1 MGRARTIARRTFLIG
16 SAAVAGGVVFG
27 YWRYK
32 TDYPNPLLDSL
43 KPGEAAL
50 TPYVRIDQQ
59 GITVITPRAEMGQGV
74 HTTLA
79 AMVAEELDV
88 ELDAINVEHGP
99 ASKAYFNGVLLEEGI
114 PFASID
120 YSQTAERV
128 RAFTHFPAKLLALQ
142 MTGGST
148 STPDGFVKMRKAGAA
163 AREVLIEAAAKQL
176 GANRNTLKTRSG
188 YVESE
193 DGRSVAYTE
202 LATLAAD
209 IEPPSDPELRPR
221 SKWRLLGKSQP
232 RVDVPAKSTGTAT
245 YSIDVRLPDMLFAT
259 IKMNPVLGAGMNA
272 YDPSDAENM
281 PGVRKIVP
289 LEGGVAVVATNT
301 WYAVR
306 AANAIRF
313 DWDSGTYPATTEGH
327 FDVVKRAFADKPDSK
342 FRDDGDVDEALIESV
357 EVDGEYKVPYLAHA
371 TMEPVNAVAYLRD
384 GKLDIWAGNQAPI
397 QAAKDGAKIAGVD
410 QDDVTVHTTYMG
422 GAFGRRAEMDF
433 IKSAVHVATAMEGTP
448 VLTTW
453 TREEDT
459 THDNYRPLAIARF
472 RANVSQT
479 PTLDLQVSAPSVA
492 ESQFGRLG
500 MPVAGPDITI
510 AQAAWDQPY
519 AIPNYR
525 VRSYRA
531 PVMLPVSS
539 WRAVGASQNGFFH
552 ESAIDEMA
560 YAADKDPLEY
570 RLALLKDN
578 VSRGVLEK
586 VAELSNWGDELPDG
600 HARGV
605 AFVMS
610 FGVPVAEVIEVQK
623 TDSGIR
629 LVSAYAVV
637 DVGVAL
643 DPRNIEGQVESGIIY
658 GLTAAMQ
665 NEITVRDGRI
675 EQQNFNRY
683 DSLRIASAPDIAV
696 AVLENGPK
704 IRGIGEPGLPPAAPA
719 LANAVFA
726 ATGQRIRE
734 LPLNKHI
741 RFV

>member
-1 MGRARTIARRTFLIG
+1 MGKARKIARRTFLIG

-32 TDYPNPLLDSL
+32 TDYPNPLLKDL
-43 KPGEAAL
+43 EPGEVAL

-59 GITVITPRAEMGQGV
+59 GITIITPRAEMGQGV

-99 ASKAYFNGVLLEEGI
+99 ASKAYYNSVLLEEGI

-120 YSQTAERV
+120 YSKTAERV
-128 RAFTHFPAKLLALQ
+128 RDFTHVPAKFLALQ
-142 MTGGST
+142 ITGGST

-163 AREVLIEAAAKQL
+163 AREVLIEAAAQNL
-176 GANRNTLKTRSG
+176 GLDKRTLTTKSG
-188 YVESE
+188 KVESA
-193 DGRSVAYTE
+193 DGRSVSYTE

-221 SKWRLLGKSQP
+221 EQWRLLGKSQP
-232 RVDVPAKSTGTAT
+232 RVDVPPKSTGTAT

-259 IKMNPVLGAGMNA
+259 IKMNPVLGAPMNG

-281 PGVRKIVP
+281 PGVRKIIP
-289 LEGGVAVVATNT
+289 LDGGVAVVATNT
-301 WYAVR
+301 WYAIK

-313 DWDSGTYPATTEGH
+313 DWESGTYPATTEGH
-327 FDVVKRAFADKPDSK
+327 FDVVARAFANKPDSK
-342 FRDDGDVDEALIESV
+342 FRDDGDVDDALIESV
-357 EVDGEYKVPYLAHA
+357 EVEGEYKVPYLAHA
-371 TMEPVNAVAYLRD
+371 TLEPVNALAWLHD
-384 GKLDIWAGNQAPI
+384 GKLDLWAGNQAPL
-397 QAAKDGAKIAGVD
+397 QAAKEAAKIADID
-410 QDDVTVHTTYMG
+410 QDNVSVHTTYMG

-433 IKSAVHVATAMEGTP
+433 VKSAVHVARAMEGTP

-459 THDNYRPLAIARF
+459 THDNYRPLAMARF
-472 RANVSQT
+472 RAHVSET

-500 MPVAGPDITI
+500 LPVAGPDMTI

-519 AIPNYR
+519 ALPNYR

-531 PVMLPVSS
+531 PVMLPISS
-539 WRAVGASQNGFFH
+539 WRSVGASQNGFFH
-552 ESAIDEMA
+552 ESAMDEMA
-560 YAADKDPLEY
+560 HAADKDPLEY

-586 VAELSNWGDELPDG
+586 VAEMSNWGSELPEG

-610 FGVPVAEVIEVQK
+610 FGVPVAEVVEVQS
-623 TDSGIR
+623 TDAGIR
-629 LVSAYAVV
+629 LVNAFAAV
-637 DVGVAL
+637 DVGTAL

-658 GLTAAMQ
+658 GLTAAIQ
-665 NEITVRDGRI
+665 NEITIQDGRI
-675 EQQNFNRY
+675 EQQNFHRY
-683 DSLRIASAPDIAV
+683 DSLRISSSPAISV

-726 ATGQRIRE
+726 ATGKRIRE
-734 LPLNKHI
+734 LPLNKHV